1 MLLDFTQKKI
11 PENSLPEA
19 KAELGIRVLLFLDI
33 VLLYS
38 YSKNIF
44 HVSFC
49 KVALH
54 FSKFCEIIYLVLY
67 LKQIH
72 RD

>member
-11 PENSLPEA
+11 IENSIPEA

-33 VLLYS
+33 VLLYF

-44 HVSFC
+44 HVSLC

-54 FSKFCEIIYLVLY
+54 ISKFHEIIYLVFY